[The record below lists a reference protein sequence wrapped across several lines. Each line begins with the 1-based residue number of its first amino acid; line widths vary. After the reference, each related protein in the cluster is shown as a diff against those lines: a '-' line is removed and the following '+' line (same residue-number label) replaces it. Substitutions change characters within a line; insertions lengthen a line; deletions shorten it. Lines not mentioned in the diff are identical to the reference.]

1 MANVSSIMLIVRIVA
16 TRRVDLL
23 ARTLVVHI
31 VVVSVHAAGAR
42 LAPCVFL
49 ALGLR
54 PAKIDRRVRHLIFIS
69 LVLVVRLATGQSR
82 MLHIFRRGGDH
93 LSTTTCCYFFSSGCG
108 YRHAV
113 MI

>member
-16 TRRVDLL
+16 RRVDLL
-23 ARTLVVHI
+23 ARTFVVHI
-31 VVVSVHAAGAR
+31 VVVGVQAARAS
-42 LAPCVFL
+42 LTSSVFL
-49 ALGLR
+49 ALRLR

-108 YRHAV
+108 HRYAV